1 MFAPMRALLVSAWLL
16 ALPLVILAEG
26 RPDPFRGVSLE
37 SMRETP
43 SREFRPVG
51 STSVV
56 YRVRLAGGSLVAF
69 RPAQRGRPRGHLAEL
84 AAYRLARALE
94 MENVPP
100 VVLRHEALSRIDR
113 LLDARFATKHREL
126 RPKVLPRGRLVVG
139 AAIHWVDDLTPS
151 KLDKP
156 EQRDR
161 WLEALTVGGSRGDFA
176 EPLLRDLSRLVAF
189 DYLIGN
195 WDRMSGGNLQ
205 TDPSGERVY
214 VRDHNL
220 AFDAPLLPRH
230 EAPLLERLGRV
241 ERFSRSF
248 VSRLRGLEGAALTRA
263 LAPDPLE
270 PSRPILTAD
279 QLGGVNERRRA
290 ILARV
295 DALVARHGE
304 RRVLAF
310 E

>member
-1 MFAPMRALLVSAWLL
+1 MRAFVVSALIL
-16 ALPLVILAEG
+16 AMPLSIFAEG
-26 RPDPFRGVSLE
+26 RAAPFAAVSLE
-37 SMRETP
+37 AMREMP
-43 SREFRPVG
+43 ARELRPVG
-51 STSVV
+51 STSLV
-56 YRVRLAGGSLVAF
+56 YRVRLAGGPLIAF

-84 AAYRLARALE
+84 AAYRLGRALD

-100 VVLRHEALSRIDR
+100 VVLRQEPLARIDR
-113 LLDARFATKHREL
+113 LLDPRFEEKHRAL
-126 RPKVLPRGRLVVG
+126 RSKILARGSSVVG
-139 AAIHWVDDLTPS
+139 AAIHWVGDLTPS

-156 EQRDR
+156 EQREV
-161 WLEALTVGGSRGDFA
+161 WLEALRVGGARNDLSER
-176 EPLLRDLSRLVAF
+176 LLRDLSRLVAF
-189 DYLIGN
+189 DFVIGN

-230 EAPLLERLGRV
+230 EAPLLERLNRV

-248 VSRLRGLEGAALTRA
+248 VARLRALDDEALARA

-270 PSRPILTAD
+270 PSRPL
-279 QLGGVNERRRA
+279 LGEDELRGVKKRRQVV
-290 ILARV
+290 LARV

-304 RRVLAF
+304 ARVLAF
-310 E
+310 P